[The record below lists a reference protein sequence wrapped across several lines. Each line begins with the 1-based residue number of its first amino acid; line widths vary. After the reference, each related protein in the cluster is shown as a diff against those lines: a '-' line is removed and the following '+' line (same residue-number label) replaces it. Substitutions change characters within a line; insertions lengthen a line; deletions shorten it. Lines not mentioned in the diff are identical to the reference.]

1 MLKTIKK
8 LFPISCLVASLLFS
22 SGAFAVEESSGII
35 DDSVRD
41 ISIVLGAGAAGAVLG
56 LSTLSFVDHPSEHMK
71 NIAIGGAI
79 GIVFGVAAVIFS
91 QATKTTLSYAP
102 PHTPSEV
109 PMNAAKLETLARQD
123 FTQTKIASEHFQANN
138 IGYNF
143 SF

>member
-1 MLKTIKK
+1 MLMTIKK
-8 LFPISCLVASLLFS
+8 LFPITCLVASFIFAPMAFS
-22 SGAFAVEESSGII
+22 AEESSGII

-56 LSTLSFVDHPSEHMK
+56 LSTLSFVEHPSQHTK

-79 GIVFGVAAVIFS
+79 GVVLGVGIVIFS
-91 QATKTTLSYAP
+91 QATRTTLSFAP
-102 PHTPSEV
+102 TEI
-109 PMNAAKLETLARQD
+109 PMNSDKSETLSRLEFSQ
-123 FTQTKIASEHFQANN
+123 TQIASLYLKSPN